1 MIPYTALG
9 GTHDWLRGQ
18 WFYCDSPSAAFM
30 RTEGFICQ
38 RPNHPLWSTAAGG
51 VPGQKRRIWRF
62 GGEVTLANYLRSIP
76 VGDRRILSVSHGGQ
90 VAFYCAASGIEL
102 ASLVTITMPQ
112 RADMEDIY
120 RAGLKNIGTY
130 TNVYSD
136 SWWRDRWQILGTVWD
151 GSFRFRR
158 RFELEGVEVVNIG
171 IPGVGHTELVRTE
184 KMVLLK
190 SSGVLAR
197 L

>member
-1 MIPYTALG
+1 M
-9 GTHDWLRGQ
+9 
-18 WFYCDSPSAAFM
+18 
-30 RTEGFICQ
+30 
-38 RPNHPLWSTAAGG
+38 
-51 VPGQKRRIWRF
+51 
-62 GGEVTLANYLRSIP
+62 
-76 VGDRRILSVSHGGQ
+76 SHGGQ

-112 RADMEDIY
+112 RADMEDVY
-120 RAGLKNIGTY
+120 RAGLENIGTY

-136 SWWRDRWQILGTVWD
+136 SWWRDRWQILGTLWD

-158 RFELEGVEVVNIG
+158 QFELEGVDVVNIG
-171 IPGVGHTELVRTE
+171 IKGVGHTELVRTE

>member
-18 WFYCDSPSAAFM
+18 WFYCDSPFAAFM

-90 VAFYCAASGIEL
+90 V
-102 ASLVTITMPQ
+102 V
-112 RADMEDIY
+112 
-120 RAGLKNIGTY
+120 
-130 TNVYSD
+130 
-136 SWWRDRWQILGTVWD
+136 DRN
-151 GSFRFRR
+151 R
-158 RFELEGVEVVNIG
+158 EGVRSRAPRWTQLWHCSPHRAIQAG
-171 IPGVGHTELVRTE
+171 RTTW
-184 KMVLLK
+184 
-190 SSGVLAR
+190 
-197 L
+197 